1 MFMKTAELKEK
12 LEQSTA
18 ESRKYYRLYPTLYR
32 DVLLWEDYCRL
43 IETNR
48 HKKYHAVKNSAR
60 YDVCEM
66 YGICEKTFFA
76 IRSELKDLCEDVE

>member
-1 MFMKTAELKEK
+1 MLHFVLFFHKCIRLASDAPPMRL
-12 LEQSTA
+12 
-18 ESRKYYRLYPTLYR
+18 RLYPTLCR
-32 DVLLWEDYCRL
+32 EVLLWEDYCRL